1 MRSRHRPLVIAAAL
15 AALLAGMVAWA
26 LLRVERPD
34 QAAGARDERERQAL
48 PFRPGEAV
56 AIAIAPRGAAEVR
69 LERTGPAWL
78 VSPPGSEAT
87 AVAVEG
93 LLTRLAGMRVR
104 SAIPSG
110 PGALAERGLDPPTS
124 RVTVT
129 LREGTRLVL
138 DLGDENPFDRTR
150 FGLRD
155 GRILAI
161 DGVPA
166 AALDP
171 APDRLLAPPGGG

>member
-1 MRSRHRPLVIAAAL
+1 VIAAAL
-15 AALLAGMVAWA
+15 ALLLAGMVSFA

-34 QAAGARDERERQAL
+34 QAAGAREERERQAL
-48 PFRPGEAV
+48 PFRPGDV
-56 AIAIAPRGAAEVR
+56 LAIDIAPRGAAEVR
-69 LERTGPAWL
+69 LERAGPAWRL
-78 VSPPGSEAT
+78 TPSGGEAAAL
-87 AVAVEG
+87 AVDG
-93 LLTRLAGMRVR
+93 LLERLAGMRVR
-104 SAIPSG
+104 SAFPAG
-110 PGALAERGLDPPTS
+110 PGALSGRGLDPPAS
-124 RVTVT
+124 RVTLT
-129 LREGTRLVL
+129 LRDGTRLAL

-161 DGVPA
+161 EGVPP